1 MAYVFQD
8 IIKRG
13 TLPSFLAK
21 SVQDARD
28 WYRARAM
35 EMKTRP
41 DKLVKQKGF
50 LERTVSPDQMEIGGM
65 YMYFY
70 DPKHKEKL
78 PYYDRFPLI
87 FVLEQYDNGFL
98 GINLHYLPHVLRA
111 RLMDQLY
118 TIAVETKN
126 DDMRLKVSYGLL
138 KSASRFKYF
147 KPCVKRY
154 LTSHVQSRIYNV
166 HSDNWDKALMLPLQR
181 FTKASASKVWTDSVN
196 KVKA

>member
-8 IIKRG
+8 IVKRG

-21 SVQDARD
+21 SVEDARN

-41 DKLVKQKGF
+41 DKLVKQRGF
-50 LERTVSPDQMEIGGM
+50 MERTVSPDQMEVGLM

-70 DPKHKEKL
+70 DPKHKDKL

-87 FVLEQYDNGFL
+87 FMIEKYDNGFL

-118 TIAVETKN
+118 TIAEKN
-126 DDMRLKVSYGLL
+126 KDNSLRLQISYGIL
-138 KSASRFKYF
+138 KSAVRFKYF

-154 LTSHVQSRIYNV
+154 LTNHIQSGIYNV
-166 HSDNWDKALMLPLQR
+166 HSENWDKALMLPLQR
-181 FTKASASKVWTDSVN
+181 FTKASATKVWQDSVN
-196 KVKA
+196 SVK